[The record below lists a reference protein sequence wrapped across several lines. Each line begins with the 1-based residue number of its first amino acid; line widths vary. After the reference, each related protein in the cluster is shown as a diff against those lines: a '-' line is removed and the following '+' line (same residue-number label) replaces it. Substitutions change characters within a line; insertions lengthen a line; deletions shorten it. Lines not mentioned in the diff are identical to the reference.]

1 MIAITIGQTTKV
13 PLAKIKPSPKNDTLY
28 KPVDQTAPSFQKL
41 VQSVRKHGILE
52 PLTLTLDDVILS
64 GHRRH
69 AAAECVGLEHVPCRY
84 VEVYSDAEN
93 FVELLRQH
101 NNQRVK
107 TIDEQLREQIV
118 DADPEEA
125 YQALLRHREA
135 AARVSLQPLAIEGAM
150 KRSPIS
156 AAKQPMVEAVKR
168 VLDARRNFWPVS
180 VRSIHYALL
189 NEPPLIHKSKPDS
202 TYRNDQSSYKSLCDI
217 TMRMRLEAMI
227 PMHAIGDT
235 TRPISIWDIHAAPA
249 DFVAR
254 ELEGFLKGYRRNLQQ
269 SQPHHIEI
277 MGEKNTIGSTL
288 EPVAGRYGIPLTIGR
303 GFSSL
308 EPRFEMGE
316 RFKHSGKD
324 KLFLLVLT
332 DFDPSGEE
340 ICHSFARSLRD
351 DLGIQKVQL
360 VKVALTNDH
369 VVRFNLPPQMQ
380 AKKSDSRAK
389 KFTEKHGSDVWELEA
404 LPPETLQQELTRAI
418 DSVMNLELFNRELD
432 KEKQDAAY
440 LDGYRRRARQALQ
453 QSS

>member
-1 MIAITIGQTTKV
+1 MNIVIGQTTQVLYK
-13 PLAKIKPSPKNDTLY
+13 KIKPSPKNDTLY
-28 KPVDQTAPSFQKL
+28 TPVDETSPSFKKL
-41 VQSVRKHGILE
+41 VESVRKRGILE

-69 AAAECVGLEHVPCRY
+69 AAAGVLRLQRLPCRY

-93 FVELLRQH
+93 FVELLREH

-125 YQALLRHREA
+125 YRALLEHRE
-135 AARVSLQPLAIEGAM
+135 VCTDVTFETLAIEGEM
-150 KRSPIS
+150 RRNSIG
-156 AAKQPMVEAVKR
+156 AAKQPMVDAVKR
-168 VLDARRNFWPVS
+168 VLEARRKFWPVS

-189 NEPPLIHKSKPDS
+189 NNPPLIHSAKPAS
-202 TYRNDQSSYKSLCDI
+202 TYQNDVPSYKALCDI
-217 TMRMRLEAMI
+217 SMKMRLEGLI
-227 PMHAIGDT
+227 PMGAIGDT
-235 TRPISIWDIHAAPA
+235 TRPVSIWDVHQAPQ
-249 DFVAR
+249 DFFNR
-254 ELEGFLKGYRRNLQQ
+254 ELGRFLKGYRRNLQQ

-277 MGEKNTIGSTL
+277 LGEKNTIDSTL
-288 EPVAGRYGIPLTIGR
+288 KPIAGRYGIPLTIAR

-308 EPRFEMGE
+308 EPRVKMGE
-316 RFKHSGKD
+316 RFKRSGKN

-351 DLGIQKVQL
+351 DLLIDNVQL
-360 VKVALTNDH
+360 VKVALTADH
-369 VVRFNLPPQMQ
+369 VARFNLPPQMQ
-380 AKKSDSRAK
+380 AKKTDSRAK

-404 LPPETLQQELTRAI
+404 LPPETLQQELTAAI
-418 DSVMNLELFNRELD
+418 DSVMDLELFNRELD
-432 KEKQDAAY
+432 QEKKDAVY
-440 LDGYRRRARQALQ
+440 LDGMRRRAHAVLM